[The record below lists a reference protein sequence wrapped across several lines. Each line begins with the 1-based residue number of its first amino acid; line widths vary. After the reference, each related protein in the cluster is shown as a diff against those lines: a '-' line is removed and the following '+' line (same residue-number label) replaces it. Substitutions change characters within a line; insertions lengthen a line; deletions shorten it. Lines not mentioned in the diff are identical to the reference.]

1 MYYVDANKQGN
12 LFFEDD
18 HQYKL
23 GINVPKENEF
33 FKKWDDVNYSRVEYA
48 AITGNIIIFPSA
60 LFHETARMKQI
71 NYVYLYLGTYLTMKK
86 GLKSEYNMPSPTTW
100 KKI

>member
-18 HQYKL
+18 HQSKL

-33 FKKWDDVNYSRVEYA
+33 FKT
-48 AITGNIIIFPSA
+48 IFNII
-60 LFHETARMKQI
+60 
-71 NYVYLYLGTYLTMKK
+71 LGGHIKFK
-86 GLKSEYNMPSPTTW
+86 
-100 KKI
+100 